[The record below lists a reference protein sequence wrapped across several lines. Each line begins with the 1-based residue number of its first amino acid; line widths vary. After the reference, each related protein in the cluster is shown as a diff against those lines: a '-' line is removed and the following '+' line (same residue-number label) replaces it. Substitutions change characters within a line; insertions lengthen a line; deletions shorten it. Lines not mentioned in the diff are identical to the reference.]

1 MSNNKSMAKEKDKK
15 NPKKE
20 EGADE
25 IKHVNVIDTEITDE
39 LKKSYLD
46 YAMSVIVSRALP
58 DVRDGLKPV
67 HRRILYTMHEL
78 NLSPGGKT
86 RKSAKIVGDV
96 TGNYHPHGG
105 AAVYEA
111 MVKLAQEFGMR
122 YPLVI
127 GQGNFGSIDGDNAA
141 ADRYTEAKMSKISM
155 EMLSDIEKETVDWR
169 PNYEGTRQEPVVLPA
184 SVPNLL
190 LNGTLGIAVGMA
202 TNIPPHNLSELIDA
216 TIYLADNPKAT
227 AEDLM
232 EFIKGPDFPTGGVI
246 YNKKDIL
253 EAYNTGKGAITM
265 RGVAE
270 VKEKDKSRGH
280 FIEITEI
287 PYQVNKSS
295 LIMRMAELVQ
305 EKKIDG
311 IKNIIDQSDKR
322 GMSILIEL
330 KNDAVPQK
338 VLNRL
343 FKYTDMQKNFNV
355 NTVALTDQG
364 MQPQLMTMKEILAAF
379 VTHRQEVVR
388 RRAEYDLKRARER
401 AHILEGLSKALHS
414 IDKVIA
420 TIKKSKSR
428 DDARMNLMKQFRLTE
443 IQTNAI
449 LDMRLSTLAALERQ
463 RIEDELAEKK
473 KLITELESLLQSEK
487 KILGVIK
494 NELKEIKEKYGD
506 ARRTRVVAGGLTD
519 FAEED
524 LIKEEET
531 MITLSQGGYIKRVN
545 PDSFKSQHRG
555 GKGLIGSDVNEEDF
569 LTEVIYA
576 NTHDNILFFTDR
588 GRVFQTKVYEIPEAS
603 RTAKGKPIHNFL
615 EIPIEEKVNAVV
627 TYPKTLDK
635 KSTQFLVMAT
645 EGGVIKKTPL
655 TDFDNVRRTGIIAIK
670 LRNDDSLHW
679 VKLSTGKDEVIL
691 TTMEGQAIRFKESDA
706 RPMGRATAGVTAIK
720 LKGKDKVSS
729 MNVIKAETDIKKTR
743 LLVVMEKGYGK
754 QTPIN
759 QYKIQKRSGSGI
771 LTANVTDKTGKVIDA
786 YLVNEE
792 EEILALSAKGQ
803 VIRTEIISVRT
814 AGRATQGVKIMNL
827 KPGDK
832 LVGII
837 CF

>member
-1 MSNNKSMAKEKDKK
+1 MAKDEKKK
-15 NPKKE
+15 KKE
-20 EGADE
+20 EPVEKKSSASGENA
-25 IKHVNVIDTEITDE
+25 NVVETEITDE
-39 LKKSYLD
+39 IRESYLN
-46 YAMSVIVSRALP
+46 YAMSVIVMRALP

-67 HRRILYTMHEL
+67 HRRILYTMSEL
-78 NLSPGGKT
+78 NLSPGAKT

-111 MVKLAQEFGMR
+111 MVKLAQDFGMR

-141 ADRYTEAKMSKISM
+141 ADRYTEAKMSRISM
-155 EMLSDIEKETVDWR
+155 EMLQDIEKETVDWR
-169 PNYEGTRQEPVVLPA
+169 DNYEGTRQEPIVLPA

-202 TNIPPHNLSELIDA
+202 TNIPPHNLNELLDA
-216 TIYLADNPKAT
+216 TAHLIDNPKAT
-227 AEDLM
+227 AEDLID
-232 EFIKGPDFPTGGVI
+232 FVKGPDFPTGGVI
-246 YNKKDIL
+246 YNKKDVI
-253 EAYNTGKGAITM
+253 EAYTTGKGAITM
-265 RGVAE
+265 RGIAE
-270 VKEKDKSRGH
+270 VKEKDKGKGYT
-280 FIEITEI
+280 IEITEI

-295 LIMRMAELVQ
+295 LVMRMAELVQ
-305 EKKIDG
+305 TKKIDG

-330 KNDAVPQK
+330 KSDAVPQK

-355 NTVALTDQG
+355 NMVALTERG
-364 MQPQLMTMKEILAAF
+364 MQPQLMSLKDILVAF
-379 VTHRQEVVR
+379 IDHRQEVVR
-388 RRAEYDLKRARER
+388 RRAEYDLKKAKER
-401 AHILEGLSKALHS
+401 AHVLEGLSKALRS

-420 TIKKSKSR
+420 MIKKSKNR
-428 DDARMNLMKQFRLTE
+428 DDARVNLMKGFRLSE
-443 IQTNAI
+443 IQANAI

-463 RIEDELAEKK
+463 RIEDELREKK
-473 KLITELESLLQSEK
+473 KLISELEELLKSAK
-487 KILGVIK
+487 KILGVVK
-494 NELKEIKEKYGD
+494 SELKNIKEKYGD
-506 ARRTRVVAGGLTD
+506 ERKTKVVVGGLKD
-519 FAEED
+519 FNEED

-569 LTEVIYA
+569 LTEVLYS
-576 NTHDNILFFTDR
+576 NSHDNILFFTDR

-627 TYPKTLDK
+627 TYSNGAK
-635 KSTQFLVMAT
+635 KNGGQYLIMAT

-655 TDFDNVRRTGIIAIK
+655 SDFDNVRRTGIIAIK
-670 LRNDDSLHW
+670 LRKDDSLRW
-679 VKLSTGKDEVIL
+679 VKLSSGKDQVIL
-691 TTMEGQAIRFKESDA
+691 TTVNGQAIRFKESDA
-706 RPMGRATAGVTAIK
+706 RPMGRATAGVTAIR

-729 MNVIKAETDIKKTR
+729 MNIVQADVDLKKTK
-743 LLVVMEKGYGK
+743 LLVVMENGYGK
-754 QTPIN
+754 QTPIG
-759 QYKIQKRSGSGI
+759 QYKLQKRSGSGI
-771 LTANVTDKTGKVIDA
+771 LTANVTSKTGPVIDA
-786 YLVNEE
+786 WLVNEE
-792 EEILALSAKGQ
+792 EEILALSARGQ
-803 VIRTEIISVRT
+803 VIRTELHSVRT
-814 AGRATQGVKIMNL
+814 AGRATQGVRIMNL
-827 KPGDK
+827 KAGDK